1 MQLDAIRSL
10 WRQIQKLQT
19 GKRDGVGTP
28 STPMTPLTP
37 LTPLDTKEKGDKGIV
52 SAKGVNARTY
62 SEESVKEL
70 TLFCTSLQNEV
81 RSFYLFCIL
90 KFHIILEKSLQYF

>member
-19 GKRDGVGTP
+19 GKRDGVATP

-37 LTPLDTKEKGDKGIV
+37 LTPLDAKEKTDKNTATAAGKTKI
-52 SAKGVNARTY
+52 Y

-70 TLFCTSLQNEV
+70 TQFCTVLQNEV
-81 RSFYLFCIL
+81 RI
-90 KFHIILEKSLQYF
+90 